1 MAASRL
7 LWCTSGPGPWGYSGG
22 PRIQNGKM
30 TPGWPTRAWSKNV
43 KPGRVKA
50 ARDTQGKL
58 FARFGSILQHAA
70 KLRLYW

>member
-50 ARDTQGKL
+50 ARDTQGTL
-58 FARFGSILQHAA
+58 FARFGNILQHAA